1 MDRHAPGQLAEV
13 RTSAQL
19 LAVSEPGV
27 RGAALIPEAVSVE
40 PLPDSAAVPKASQS
54 FEAVYEEQVDFVW
67 RNAQRFGIG
76 DDALDDVVQQV
87 FLVVHRRLAE
97 APLDV
102 PMRAWVFGILSHVVR
117 DHRRGV
123 RRKSPHHA
131 QPQVDVATVAEPAG
145 RGPFDALA
153 RTEALHV
160 VLELLADLSA
170 DKREIFVLSELEQLT
185 AQEIAELL
193 AINVNTVYSR
203 LRAARQDFE
212 RAAERARHR
221 DTWRLR

>member
-1 MDRHAPGQLAEV
+1 MDPRVPGQLTDV
-13 RTSAQL
+13 PTSVQML
-19 LAVSEPGV
+19 SVSEPDV
-27 RGAALIPEAVSVE
+27 RSATRMVEARIPAAE
-40 PLPDSAAVPKASQS
+40 VPVVPQS
-54 FEAVYEEQVDFVW
+54 FEAVYDEQVDFVW
-67 RNAQRFGIG
+67 RNAQRLGIG

-97 APLDV
+97 APEEV

-131 QPQVDVATVAEPAG
+131 QPQIDPATVAEPG
-145 RGPFDALA
+145 SGPFDTLA
-153 RTEALHV
+153 RTEALQV
-160 VLELLADLSA
+160 VLGLLAELS
-170 DKREIFVLSELEQLT
+170 DEKREIFVLSELEQLT
-185 AQEIAELL
+185 AQEIADLL
-193 AINVNTVYSR
+193 GVNVNTVYSR

-212 RAAERARHR
+212 RAAERARMR

>member
-1 MDRHAPGQLAEV
+1 MDSRGAGQLPDV
-13 RTSAQL
+13 RASAQL
-19 LAVSEPGV
+19 LSIPEGGV
-27 RGAALIPEAVSVE
+27 RGAVVGLE
-40 PLPDSAAVPKASQS
+40 PLPVAAVLSVPQA
-54 FEAVYEEQVDFVW
+54 FEAVYDEQVDFVF
-67 RNAQRFGIG
+67 RNAQRLGIG

-97 APLDV
+97 APSEV
-102 PMRAWVFGILSHVVR
+102 PIRAWVFGILSHVVR

-131 QPQVDVATVAEPAG
+131 QPQIDPATVAEPASS
-145 RGPFDALA
+145 GPFDTLA

-160 VLELLADLSA
+160 VIALLAELTDE
-170 DKREIFVLSELEQLT
+170 KREIFVLSELEQLT
-185 AQEIAELL
+185 AQEIAESLGV
-193 AINVNTVYSR
+193 NVNTVYSR

-212 RAAERARHR
+212 RAAERARMR